1 MKRRRVKNKRISLLT
16 DFIIAL
22 VICIIMFSV
31 SFITKTFKNEELK
44 ETSSYQTP
52 TSMFSKRNKA
62 RENQNKAL
70 AKEILDEYKIEVNY
84 GKETK
89 DNVSALDA
97 TCLEDENIIY
107 DNLKK
112 LKETLLKY
120 PQGFF
125 NEFKNESNNYSV
137 SIYLVDKFSSRNVA
151 LATRNTNNEFKI
163 YISNDEEFEKV
174 LHHEL
179 YHIIEYYIKL
189 EYDINKLYRK
199 WNDYNPQSYIYPEN
213 VDDLDDKYVYKEGNK
228 SDRVYFVSKYAKTN
242 EKEDRAETF
251 SDMMYRENKIFYY
264 SKEHPVFNKA
274 NLISEVLEKS
284 FKSVR
289 EDQQETWERFLK

>member
-1 MKRRRVKNKRISLLT
+1 MKRRRVKTKRISIVT
-16 DFIIAL
+16 DFFIAL
-22 VICIIMFSV
+22 VIVIIMFSI
-31 SFITKTFKNEELK
+31 SAITKSFKKEDLK

-52 TSMFSKRNKA
+52 TNLFSKKDKVRI
-62 RENQNKAL
+62 NQNKAL
-70 AKEILDEYKIEVNY
+70 AKEILDKYKIEVNY
-84 GKETK
+84 GKDTK

-97 TCLEDENIIY
+97 TVLLDENIVY
-107 DNLKK
+107 ENMKK
-112 LKETLLKY
+112 LKETLEKY
-120 PQGFF
+120 PEGFF

-137 SIYLVDKFSSRNVA
+137 SIYLVDKFNSRNVA

-189 EYDINKLYRK
+189 EYDINELYEK
-199 WNDYNPQSYIYPEN
+199 WDSYNPTSFIYPNN
-213 VDDLDDKYVYKEGNK
+213 VAELDDKYIPTENK

-251 SDMMYRENKIFYY
+251 SDMMYRENKTFYY
-264 SKEHPVFNKA
+264 SKEHPVYNKA

-284 FKSVR
+284 FKSVKK
-289 EDQQETWERFLK
+289 ETEEKWERFLK